1 MTFNE
6 IYHINYAWRTSTQLT
21 IYTNTLE
28 KMKAS
33 EVRIRYGDYTVD
45 LIDVDRVWLSNPEE
59 EQHDIQ

>member
-6 IYHINYAWRTSTQLT
+6 IYHINYDWIPSTQLT

-33 EVRIRYGDYTVD
+33 EVIRYGDYTVD

-59 EQHDIQ
+59 EYHDIQ